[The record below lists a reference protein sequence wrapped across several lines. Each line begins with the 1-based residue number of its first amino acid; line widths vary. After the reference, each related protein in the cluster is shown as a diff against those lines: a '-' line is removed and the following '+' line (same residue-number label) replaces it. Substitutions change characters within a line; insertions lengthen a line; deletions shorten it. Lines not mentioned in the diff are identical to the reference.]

1 LALTQPDAI
10 KHFATLFDL
19 VDQNKVHKTDAIR
32 ARLFEYA
39 TLTGAFDV
47 ANA

>member
-1 LALTQPDAI
+1 MENNR
-10 KHFATLFDL
+10 
-19 VDQNKVHKTDAIR
+19 VEKTDAIR
-32 ARLFEYA
+32 ARQFEFA